1 MLYKNRIDAALRL
14 IPLVEKYK
22 NENGVILAVPRGG
35 IPLGFILAK
44 HLKFPL
50 DILLTKKIGHPQNK
64 ELAIGAVSMD
74 DEIIDPRFDIPK
86 AYLEHEI
93 PKIRKS
99 LKEKYI
105 RYMGSRQPVSLN
117 NKIVIIIDDGLATG
131 NTILAVIRVIRKK
144 HPAKIVVAVPVAP
157 ESAKKKLE
165 NYADDFLCPYTPK
178 QFEGVGQ
185 FYEDFGQ
192 TEDAEVIRLLQEVNS
207 PLNVPK
213 N

>member
-74 DEIIDPRFDIPK
+74 GEIIDPRFDIPK

-99 LKEKYI
+99 LNEKYI

-131 NTILAVIRVIRKK
+131 NTILAAIRVIRKK

-165 NYADDFLCPYTPK
+165 NYADDFLCPYTQNNLRESVNFTK
-178 QFEGVGQ
+178 IL
-185 FYEDFGQ
+185 
-192 TEDAEVIRLLQEVNS
+192 ARLKMQRS
-207 PLNVPK
+207 SAYCK
-213 N
+213 KSAAH